1 MFAALLGY
9 LVWQQQSGPA
19 GVVPA
24 LQIGGAFTLASSKGG
39 TVSSESL
46 KGAPYG
52 MFFGFTHC
60 PMVCPTTLTEMQ
72 AAMAALGDDAKDFR
86 LFFVTVDPERDTR
99 EFVADYLSNFDP
111 RMEGLIP
118 TVAELPALAKA
129 FRVFYQKV
137 PTSDGSYTMDHT
149 ATVFLFNRDGNFA
162 GTLAFDE
169 DPKTR
174 ATKLQRL
181 VKK

>member
-1 MFAALLGY
+1 
-9 LVWQQQSGPA
+9 
-19 GVVPA
+19 
-24 LQIGGAFTLASSKGG
+24 
-39 TVSSESL
+39 
-46 KGAPYG
+46 
-52 MFFGFTHC
+52 
-60 PMVCPTTLTEMQ
+60 
-72 AAMAALGDDAKDFR
+72 MAALGDDAKDFR